1 MTFSTMTLIRDSA
14 GVRLTARGDGI
25 SLATEEHALKIA
37 VAFGQG
43 PGEVASVLVV
53 DDYDKRSR
61 LVGSVRSVA
70 AGTLSIRIAAVPINE
85 YPFVDPFRLAEELTK
100 QAEKAGSIE
109 YEPTPPERREVSR
122 AAEIL
127 KAGDSPLILGA
138 VQVLLDGGR
147 FAVPVVEAGKDFIR
161 HVRHLMP
168 YRSLDEM
175 TFATLAFTAE
185 LPVDAMVVPEAV
197 SVPGLFVAEALRC
210 YPNGRYEQAMLLACE
225 QGDQAEFDRL
235 LCRKTGTDTLKLAM
249 GIVLFA
255 LLVTLIMKLF

>member
-1 MTFSTMTLIRDSA
+1 MTFSTIALVRDSA
-14 GVRLTARGDGI
+14 GVRVVARGDGI
-25 SLATEEHALKIA
+25 SLATEEHALKLA

-43 PGEVASVLVV
+43 PGEVASVLAV
-53 DDYDKRSR
+53 DDHDKRSR
-61 LVGSVRSVA
+61 LVGSVRSIA
-70 AGTLSIRIAAVPINE
+70 PGTLAFRFAVVAIEE
-85 YPFVDPFRLAEELTK
+85 YPKVDPFHLAELLAK
-100 QAEKAGSIE
+100 QSEKAGSIE
-109 YEPTPPERREVSR
+109 SEPSPPERREVRR

-147 FAVPVVEAGKDFIR
+147 FAVPLAEAGEGFIAR
-161 HVRHLMP
+161 VRQLMP

-175 TFATLAFTAE
+175 TFATQAFSAE
-185 LPVDAMVVPEAV
+185 LPVDAMVLPEAV

-249 GIVLFA
+249 GMVLFA
-255 LLVTLIMKLF
+255 LVVTLIMKLF